1 MKAIHVANTGDSRIY
16 YLLESDNESTGV
28 VVRGTQPPTFVNFF
42 SYISKKPNIEK
53 IMDSDFHEFLWTGN
67 KGSMRPRWEHMFIDR
82 VAEPNKLLDGV
93 NVISKFNTKKGPP
106 DNSKWKQRQ
115 IGQLNTKPCLPLV

>member
-53 IMDSDFHEFLWTGN
+53 IMDSDLSLIH
-67 KGSMRPRWEHMFIDR
+67 I
-82 VAEPNKLLDGV
+82 
-93 NVISKFNTKKGPP
+93 
-106 DNSKWKQRQ
+106 
-115 IGQLNTKPCLPLV
+115 